1 MPTINHDSLHTQQLL
16 LLNTEQRITLY
27 GAVNSA
33 KPKNGLVVHTTPHTN
48 NDGFFVGLLLAVGL
62 LTYLL
67 YTQRKRLNNILSA
80 VIADRYF
87 NQLVREEN
95 TLVQR
100 VFLILTLIFVLVL
113 PLFLLQVIHY
123 YHWQTADV
131 KGFALYIVLLL
142 VLAIMY
148 FIKIIT
154 ASFLGYVFDMDA
166 LVKSHFYNV
175 FLVNNLLGLVLLPIV
190 ALGAYS
196 YQLPQSLLIQ
206 IGIGTI
212 LLGYTFRT
220 FRSLY
225 MNVGFKGGAIYHL
238 FLYFCTLEI
247 LPLVVLFKL
256 LKSIV

>member
-1 MPTINHDSLHTQQLL
+1 MPTTNHDSLHTQQLL
-16 LLNTEQRITLY
+16 LLNAEQRISLY
-27 GAVNSA
+27 GAINNA
-33 KPKNGLVVHTTPHTN
+33 KPKNGLAVNTATHTN
-48 NDGFFVGLLLAVGL
+48 NDGFFVGLLLAVSL

-67 YTQRKRLNNILSA
+67 YTQRKRFNNILNA

-100 VFLILTLIFVLVL
+100 VFLILTLIFALVL
-113 PLFLLQVIHY
+113 PLFLFQVINY
-123 YHWQTADV
+123 YHWNTADI
-131 KGFALYIVLLL
+131 KGFGLYIVLLL
-142 VLAIMY
+142 ILAIMY

-154 ASFLGYVFDMDA
+154 ASFLGYVFEMDE

-175 FLVNNLLGLVLLPIV
+175 FLTNNLLGLVLLPIV

-196 YQLPQSLLIQ
+196 YQLPQSLLIHL
-206 IGIGTI
+206 GIGAI
-212 LLGYTFRT
+212 IISYTFRT
-220 FRSLY
+220 LRSLY
-225 MNVGFKGGAIYHL
+225 MNVGFKGGAVYHL